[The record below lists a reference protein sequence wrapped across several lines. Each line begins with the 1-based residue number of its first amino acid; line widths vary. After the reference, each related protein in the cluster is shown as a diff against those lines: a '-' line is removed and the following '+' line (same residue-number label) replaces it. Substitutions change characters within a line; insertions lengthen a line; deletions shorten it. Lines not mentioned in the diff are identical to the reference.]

1 MQSLLRS
8 IKKGIIW
15 ILIAVA
21 TATILIFL
29 TSLIPNSLIRNNVE
43 TSLQKIPEGVT
54 EPMFLYDRRSSIR
67 DCVSERIMLKTAINN
82 DSMDS
87 FQSIMDA
94 NDYARYWHG
103 YLVFL
108 RPLLLFFDI
117 EGIYFINQIV
127 FFTLLFI
134 VILEI
139 VKQRNEYYGIG
150 FLLSLI
156 PAYIFIVP
164 LCMEYYSVFLIAFLT
179 SVLCLKCKKI
189 DYSLLFF
196 TAGCLSSYVD
206 LLSCPLVSLIIPMTF
221 LLLKNEKTDSLKKEI
236 ETIFSSTIAWGVGYG
251 VLWASKWLIG
261 SVVLHR
267 NVLADAIDQV
277 AVRASDSSITR
288 ITAIIAAIEPYFNFN
303 NLLIICLAAI
313 ELLSIIILVTNKKYK
328 FIWKVCVQCIPVAW
342 YFFAVNHSY
351 IHNFMTYRN
360 VIIIAYLAFII
371 IYEAVLSFKKEN
383 SVG

>member
-127 FFTLLFI
+127 FFTLL
-134 VILEI
+134 
-139 VKQRNEYYGIG
+139 K
-150 FLLSLI
+150 
-156 PAYIFIVP
+156 
-164 LCMEYYSVFLIAFLT
+164 
-179 SVLCLKCKKI
+179 
-189 DYSLLFF
+189 
-196 TAGCLSSYVD
+196 
-206 LLSCPLVSLIIPMTF
+206 
-221 LLLKNEKTDSLKKEI
+221 LKNL
-236 ETIFSSTIAWGVGYG
+236 
-251 VLWASKWLIG
+251 
-261 SVVLHR
+261 
-267 NVLADAIDQV
+267 
-277 AVRASDSSITR
+277 
-288 ITAIIAAIEPYFNFN
+288 
-303 NLLIICLAAI
+303 
-313 ELLSIIILVTNKKYK
+313 
-328 FIWKVCVQCIPVAW
+328 
-342 YFFAVNHSY
+342 
-351 IHNFMTYRN
+351 
-360 VIIIAYLAFII
+360 
-371 IYEAVLSFKKEN
+371 
-383 SVG
+383 